1 MSNILELNLADL
13 QKAIRD
19 KNLSAKEIIEA
30 YLQAIEQNDQSNC
43 FISITE
49 EKAIQMAEESDKRIE
64 KGEALA
70 LDGIPIGVKDLFCTS
85 GVRTTAGS
93 NMLSN
98 FVPQYESTV
107 TEQLWRDG
115 AIMLLSL
122 IHI

>member
-19 KNLSAKEIIEA
+19 KNLSAKEITEA
-30 YLQAIEQNDQSNC
+30 YLQAIEQNSELNC

-64 KGEALA
+64 RGEALA
-70 LDGIPIGVKDLFCTS
+70 LD
-85 GVRTTAGS
+85 
-93 NMLSN
+93 
-98 FVPQYESTV
+98 
-107 TEQLWRDG
+107 
-115 AIMLLSL
+115 LSL